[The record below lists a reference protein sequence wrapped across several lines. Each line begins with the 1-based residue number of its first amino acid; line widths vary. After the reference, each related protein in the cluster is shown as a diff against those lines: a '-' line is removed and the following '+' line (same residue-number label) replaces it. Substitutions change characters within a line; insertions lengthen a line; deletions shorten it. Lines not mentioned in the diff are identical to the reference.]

1 MKEEMDILKEN
12 KRFELTQLPPN
23 KTVVTAR
30 WVYIYILKQT
40 KIIKKNYK
48 DRLVVKGC
56 NPSLYIDYQEKFSP
70 TPKMTWINANCNAAQ
85 LNSTSN
91 SMLRRC
97 YLNAHFHREFY
108 MDKAKG
114 FLDRK

>member
-40 KIIKKNYK
+40 KIKKK
-48 DRLVVKGC
+48 L
-56 NPSLYIDYQEKFSP
+56 
-70 TPKMTWINANCNAAQ
+70 
-85 LNSTSN
+85 
-91 SMLRRC
+91 
-97 YLNAHFHREFY
+97 
-108 MDKAKG
+108 
-114 FLDRK
+114 